1 MYVADKEHEFE
12 LLPAMSIGERW
23 SMSCVL
29 DVRDDLAAAAATLHP
44 IVLMSKLKSPKIRSP
59 YESPYKSPNGPP
71 YASPYDEQSKETGVQ
86 KPIKEVVYVRLR
98 RNERAHQ
105 VVLSS
110 AEKYSYAKAMLEP
123 PLDHLSSL
131 SSAEFYQELNTWK
144 ETIELGLKC
153 EKARPVN
160 SDQNITDDE
169 TESDSSLT
177 FDPTDA
183 MDTVK
188 LMRKFE
194 NEPVSNGDRTNDD
207 SELEDDVPPTQTTE
221 PVQNGEEYELPSP
234 KSNGS
239 AKESPASLEIS
250 IKEEPCP
257 SEEPKP
263 IEVTTETAV
272 RQVDIVNVPK
282 PKRKGSRECSSSS
295 RNFHEGQTV

>member
-1 MYVADKEHEFE
+1 
-12 LLPAMSIGERW
+12 
-23 SMSCVL
+23 
-29 DVRDDLAAAAATLHP
+29 
-44 IVLMSKLKSPKIRSP
+44 
-59 YESPYKSPNGPP
+59 
-71 YASPYDEQSKETGVQ
+71 
-86 KPIKEVVYVRLR
+86 
-98 RNERAHQ
+98 
-105 VVLSS
+105 
-110 AEKYSYAKAMLEP
+110 
-123 PLDHLSSL
+123 
-131 SSAEFYQELNTWK
+131 
-144 ETIELGLKC
+144 
-153 EKARPVN
+153 
-160 SDQNITDDE
+160 
-169 TESDSSLT
+169 
-177 FDPTDA
+177 

-188 LMRKFE
+188 LMQKFE

-272 RQVDIVNVPK
+272 RQVDIINVPK